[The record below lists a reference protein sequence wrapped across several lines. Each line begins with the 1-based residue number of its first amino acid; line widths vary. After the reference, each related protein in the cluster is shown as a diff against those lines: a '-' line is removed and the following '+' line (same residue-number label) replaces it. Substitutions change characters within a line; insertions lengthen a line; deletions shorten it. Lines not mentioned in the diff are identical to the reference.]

1 MRTYLGVVVA
11 SALTAASAV
20 GLDYVNEDF
29 EGSFPPAGWT
39 TAYGGTGNAS
49 WSQAS
54 GGPEGKYAS
63 GSASSFGDGL
73 VWATFM
79 SPEFNVKGNT
89 TVYYR
94 FDYGLWGNG
103 HGVEG
108 GEFYIVYA
116 DEPARRLQYRE
127 LEGLPSWAEFAG
139 SAAVSADDRF
149 KACWR
154 VWADDYWRY
163 HFAFLFI
170 DDVIIADQPRHPA
183 VEPASVGRVKAL
195 FR

>member
-1 MRTYLGVVVA
+1 MRTWLVVA
-11 SALTAASAV
+11 AALALAAAAAAK
-20 GLDYVNEDF
+20 DYVNEDF

-39 TAYGGTGNAS
+39 ASYEGNNS
-49 WSQAS
+49 GRWEQLG
-54 GGPEGKYAS
+54 GGPGGCYVH
-63 GSASSFGDGL
+63 GSVSSWQEGL
-73 VWATFM
+73 VATTFM
-79 SPEFNVKGNT
+79 SPGFNVKGNT

-116 DEPARRLQYRE
+116 QTPARRLQYRE
-127 LEGLPSWAEFAG
+127 LEGLPSWAEFTG

-163 HFAFLFI
+163 HFAFLMF
-170 DDVIIADQPRHPA
+170 DDVIISDQPRHPA

-195 FR
+195 YR